1 MYKSYLAGHANR
13 DRPFLSPAAGAV
25 ALSPVDTMAARM
37 PECHLMPDDA
47 LVRQLAAGPPKDGE
61 AFGALYGRH
70 REWAWRVAR
79 RFCGED
85 LAHDAVQEA
94 FLYLARKGAVSSF
107 ALTSRLTTFLYPAL
121 KHEAQ
126 AALRKSAR
134 TLGAGAA
141 ALAQV
146 PAPAPADADADL
158 RQVLANLPDEQHEA
172 VLLRFVDGLSMAE
185 IAAATGVAEGTV
197 KTRLHHAIRKLR
209 EDPAC
214 RQYFGQ
220 D

>member
-1 MYKSYLAGHANR
+1 MDDPH
-13 DRPFLSPAAGAV
+13 
-25 ALSPVDTMAARM
+25 ALS
-37 PECHLMPDDA
+37 DDA
-47 LVRQLAAGPPKDGE
+47 LVRQLAGGPPQDGR
-61 AFGALYGRH
+61 AFGVLYARH
-70 REWAWRVAR
+70 RDWAWRVAR
-79 RFCGED
+79 RFCGDD

-107 ALTSRLTTFLYPAL
+107 ALSARLTTFLYPAL
-121 KHEAQ
+121 KHLAQ
-126 AALRKSAR
+126 AARRKSAR
-134 TLGAGAA
+134 TLGAGEA

-146 PAPAPADADADL
+146 PAPAGADADADL
-158 RQVLANLPDEQHEA
+158 RQVLANLPDEQREA

-197 KTRLHHAIRKLR
+197 KTRLHHAVRKLR

>member
-1 MYKSYLAGHANR
+1 
-13 DRPFLSPAAGAV
+13 
-25 ALSPVDTMAARM
+25 M
-37 PECHLMPDDA
+37 PEFVDMNDGA
-47 LVRQLAAGPPKDGE
+47 LVRLLAAGPPEDAR
-61 AFGALYGRH
+61 AFAALYTRH

-79 RFCGED
+79 RFCGDD

-94 FLYLARKGAVSSF
+94 FLYLARKGAVASF
-107 ALTSRLTTFLYPAL
+107 ELTARLTTFLYPVI

-126 AALRKSAR
+126 AGRRKSAR
-134 TLGAGAA
+134 TLGAGDAP
-141 ALAQV
+141 LGQV
-146 PAPAPADADADL
+146 QADGAGDGVLDGDL
-158 RQVLANLPDEQHEA
+158 RHVLARLPDEQREA

-185 IAAATGVAEGTV
+185 IAAVTAVAEGTV

-214 RQYFGQ
+214 RRHFDQ

>member
-1 MYKSYLAGHANR
+1 
-13 DRPFLSPAAGAV
+13 
-25 ALSPVDTMAARM
+25 
-37 PECHLMPDDA
+37 MPDLHTLPDDV
-47 LVRQLAAGPPKDGE
+47 LVRQLAAGPPADGQ

-70 REWAWRVAR
+70 RAWAWRVAR

-94 FLYLARKGAVSSF
+94 FLYLARKGALASF
-107 ALTSRLTTFLYPAL
+107 VLSAKLTTFLYPVL

-134 TLGAGAA
+134 TLGAGEA
-141 ALAQV
+141 ALALV
-146 PAPAPADADADL
+146 PADATTPAGDADL
-158 RQVLANLPDEQHEA
+158 ASVLVNLPEEQREA

-185 IAAATGVAEGTV
+185 ISAATGVAEGTV

-209 EDPAC
+209 EDPPC
-214 RQYFGQ
+214 RRHFDQ

>member
-1 MYKSYLAGHANR
+1 MDDFHSL
-13 DRPFLSPAAGAV
+13 
-25 ALSPVDTMAARM
+25 
-37 PECHLMPDDA
+37 PDDA
-47 LVRQLAAGPPKDGE
+47 LVRQLAAGPPADGH
-61 AFGALYGRH
+61 AFGALYARH
-70 REWAWRVAR
+70 RAWAWRVAR

-94 FLYLARKGAVSSF
+94 FLYLARKGAVASF
-107 ALTSRLTTFLYPAL
+107 ALSARLTTFLYPAL

-126 AALRKSAR
+126 AAARKSAR
-134 TLGAGAA
+134 ALGAGDA

-146 PAPAPADADADL
+146 PAPAGAEVDADL
-158 RQVLANLPDEQHEA
+158 AQVLADLSAEQREA

-185 IAAATGVAEGTV
+185 IALATGAAEGTV

-214 RQYFGQ
+214 RRYFDQ